1 MSTIS
6 IECVIQRSD
15 DIVCGVVDS
24 DMMMMSIENGKYYQL
39 NPSAGRIWN
48 MLEQPM
54 TISGLCDKL
63 CKEFKVTPED
73 CRKDVLPFLEELVSR
88 KILMVR
94 STE

>member
-1 MSTIS
+1 MSAIS
-6 IECVIQRSD
+6 IDSVILRSD

-48 MLEQPM
+48 TLEQPM
-54 TISGLCDKL
+54 TVSGLCDKL

-73 CRKDVLPFLEELVSR
+73 CRKDVLPFLDELVSR
-88 KILMVR
+88 KILIVQ
-94 STE
+94 EPQ